1 MPADDKA
8 VVLLRRLSG
17 LEEQRSNWEVHWQE
31 VADYMRP
38 RKADIT
44 KQRAAGQ
51 KRTELIFDGTAIHA
65 AEMLSASLHGMLTNM
80 ATPWFTLRYTE
91 PALQDDDIAKEW
103 LEMAEN
109 TMYQAFQRSNFQ
121 EQVHEMYDDLVCFG
135 TAIMFV
141 EQDATTSYRFS
152 TRHIAE
158 CFLSEDENGRVN
170 TVYRK
175 FKMSARAAIKQFDD
189 KVTERIKAEDKRDP
203 YKMVDVVHVV
213 LLNGLALPIS

>member
-51 KRTELIFDGTAIHA
+51 KRTELVFAGTAIPA

-121 EQVHEMYDDLVCFG
+121 EQVHEM
-135 TAIMFV
+135 
-141 EQDATTSYRFS
+141 
-152 TRHIAE
+152 
-158 CFLSEDENGRVN
+158 
-170 TVYRK
+170 
-175 FKMSARAAIKQFDD
+175 
-189 KVTERIKAEDKRDP
+189 
-203 YKMVDVVHVV
+203 
-213 LLNGLALPIS
+213 